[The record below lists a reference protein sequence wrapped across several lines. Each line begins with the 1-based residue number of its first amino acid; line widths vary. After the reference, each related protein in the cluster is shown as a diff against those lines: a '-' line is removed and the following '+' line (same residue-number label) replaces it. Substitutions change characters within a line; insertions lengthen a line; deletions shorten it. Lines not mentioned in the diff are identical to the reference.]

1 MPARRGELNT
11 TSFALLA
18 LLAVR
23 PWTTYELARQAE
35 RSLGWFWP
43 RATSVLYTE
52 PKKLI
57 AHGLATAS
65 RSSTGRRRRTV
76 YTITEAGQKALRA
89 WLDQPGQGAS
99 LEFEALVQVA
109 FADRGSHAQLL
120 RTLRS
125 IREESEAHRAAARAR
140 IREYVDTGGP
150 FPERMPVIALTGRLL
165 LEHAELVARWAAW
178 AEAEVV
184 QWQGVDL
191 ASGAR
196 VPPGAFSPVGRL
208 TP

>member
-1 MPARRGELNT
+1 MPARRGDLNT

-23 PWTTYELARQAE
+23 PWTTYELAQQVE

-52 PKKLI
+52 PKKLV
-57 AHGLATAS
+57 AHGLAMAT

-76 YTITEAGQKALRA
+76 YTITEAGRAALRA
-89 WLDQPGQGAS
+89 WLDHPGAGPS

-109 FADRGSHAQLL
+109 FADRGDHAQLL

-125 IREESEAHRAAARAR
+125 VRTHAEAHRARARAR
-140 IREYVDTGGP
+140 IREYVETGGP
-150 FPERMPVIALTGRLL
+150 FPERMPVIALTGKLL

-178 AEAEVV
+178 AEAEVE
-184 QWQGVDL
+184 QWGGVDL
-191 ASGAR
+191 TSGAR
-196 VPPGAFSPVGRL
+196 VPPDAFTPVGSPPL
-208 TP
+208 